1 MKKFPCFFISV
12 VFLCLSG
19 CSIAQNG
26 TNLHAF
32 TERMNKLSD
41 SYSLTESGYIFDRE
55 SNSLSKFYNIGS
67 TEYLLCLEL
76 DKNNNISSIN
86 IVFDEINTDNSEELK
101 FIENCIY
108 AYINN
113 NEVTDKLLTASKLK
127 KVLQT
132 KEPINSQEKIGNTEI
147 IIDVTETGTVITI
160 EQNNP

>member
-1 MKKFPCFFISV
+1 
-12 VFLCLSG
+12 
-19 CSIAQNG
+19 
-26 TNLHAF
+26 
-32 TERMNKLSD
+32 MNELSD

-101 FIENCIY
+101 FIENCIC

-113 NEVTDKLLTASKLK
+113 NEVTDKLLTVSKLK

-147 IIDVTETGTVITI
+147 IIDVTETGTVITV